1 MKKRSDPQNKSK
13 QTNKQKIIIMKV
25 IFIDAFGLC
34 RESFFK
40 IEGLILAFINWF
52 ELRENVYT
60 PYTLAS
66 SYFYIASSFLTVL
79 SFCFVWLF

>member
-13 QTNKQKIIIMKV
+13 QTNKQKIIIIMKL

-40 IEGLILAFINWF
+40 IEGLILAFIN
-52 ELRENVYT
+52 
-60 PYTLAS
+60 
-66 SYFYIASSFLTVL
+66 
-79 SFCFVWLF
+79 

>member
-13 QTNKQKIIIMKV
+13 QTNKQKIIIMKL

-40 IEGLILAFINWF
+40 IEGLILDFIN
-52 ELRENVYT
+52 
-60 PYTLAS
+60 
-66 SYFYIASSFLTVL
+66 
-79 SFCFVWLF
+79 